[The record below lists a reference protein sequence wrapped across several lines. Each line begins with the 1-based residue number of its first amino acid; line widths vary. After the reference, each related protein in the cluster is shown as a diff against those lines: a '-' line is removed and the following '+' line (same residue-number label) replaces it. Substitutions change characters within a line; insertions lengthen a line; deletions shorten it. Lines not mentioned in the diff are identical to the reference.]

1 MIAHWFAQE
10 IFYGFVSDLSDL
22 KISSLKKQ
30 QHLLIYLV
38 IVQKSPSPNN
48 SELSSDSRGQILWEA
63 QSLPNFSPAL
73 LKILIHLRKC

>member
-1 MIAHWFAQE
+1 MNLEMIAHWFAQE

-48 SELSSDSRGQILWEA
+48 SELSSDSRGQIL
-63 QSLPNFSPAL
+63 
-73 LKILIHLRKC
+73 